1 MSEILVKAGGVS
13 KKFCK
18 SLKRS
23 MLYGVEDI
31 IKNVLSLEAKET
43 NLRPGEFWAVDGV
56 SFELRRGECIG
67 LIGPNGSGKSTLLK
81 MLNGI
86 LMPDRGSIEIKGR
99 VGALIE
105 LGAGFHPMLTGRE
118 NIYING
124 SILGF
129 SKKEIEQKF
138 DAIVAFSELAD
149 FIDTPVKHYS
159 SGMYVRLGFAVAA
172 HMEPDVLLIDE
183 VLAVGDVGFRAKCY
197 VKIAEKMKNCTVVF
211 VSHHMPQI
219 AKLCTKVLVLDH
231 GNALSISDPSHGIE
245 QYNSLFPDTQL
256 TIAGTGDAHIENLR
270 LLNAHNMA
278 TDTFM
283 YTEGMCIMFDVQVA
297 GNYEEFLVSITFM
310 TADTNLIAQ
319 CHSKYN
325 NTILTNSGKRS
336 TVSVTIQNLTLN
348 PGTYYMNVII
358 FDKSNM
364 KHLLWMFGARK
375 VIIKGDFQGGAPIQF
390 NAVWKQIQQ

>member
-1 MSEILVKAGGVS
+1 MSETLVRAEGVS

-23 MLYGVEDI
+23 MLYGVEEI
-31 IKNVLSLEAKET
+31 LKNALNWDAKET
-43 NLRPGEFWAVDGV
+43 TLRPGEFWAVDGV

-86 LMPDRGSIEIKGR
+86 LMPDRGSIKIAGR

-124 SILGF
+124 AILGF
-129 SKKEIEQKF
+129 SKKEIKKKF

-149 FIDTPVKHYS
+149 FIDTPVKHFS

-197 VKIAEKMKNCTVVF
+197 LTIAEKMKNCAVIF

-219 AKLCTKVLVLDH
+219 AKLCTKVLVLNH
-231 GNALSISDPSHGIE
+231 GNAVSISDPSHGIE
-245 QYNSLFPDTQL
+245 HYNSLFPDTRM
-256 TIAGTGDAHIENLR
+256 TIAGTGEAHIENLR
-270 LLNAHNMA
+270 LLNVQNRA

-283 YTEGMCIMFDVQVA
+283 YNEAMRIMFDVQVA
-297 GNYEEFLVSITFM
+297 DNYEEFLVSITFM
-310 TADTNLIAQ
+310 SSDTNLIAQ

-325 NTILTNSGKRS
+325 NTLLTNSGKPS

-348 PGTYYMNVII
+348 PGTYYVNIII
-358 FDKSNM
+358 FDKSNV
-364 KHLLWMFGARK
+364 KHLLWMYGAKK
-375 VIIKGDFQGGAPIQF
+375 VIIKGDFLGGAPVQY
-390 NAVWKQIQQ
+390 NAVWKQVQQ